1 MGASAVAN
9 SELLP
14 QAELIRV
21 AHILS
26 RFLAG
31 QQPSA
36 VSTQVAGRAA
46 GHGLDFLDFRSYQ
59 PGDDVRR
66 IDWRASAR
74 GRDVLVRRYC
84 GDMASDWHLCVD
96 ASASM
101 SVAGAA
107 KWQLASQFT
116 AALAYVLLSL
126 GHRVGVVLFSARV
139 DARCPLGRGPAQY
152 AHILGLLNS
161 HAPRLAGGGSDPGT
175 CAALLGRAQPLFVVS
190 DFLAEDAMLPAL
202 SALRSRHRE
211 MHMLQVN
218 APGDLQLPAA
228 ADLLLQDVESG
239 RTVHCVETDPARKRA
254 ALRLQAAQE
263 QLRGWS
269 RRYGVPLTSCS
280 CDDSWRDVILRHFL
294 DR

>member
-1 MGASAVAN
+1 MVTAALAAG
-9 SELLP
+9 ELP
-14 QAELIRV
+14 AQAELIRI

-31 QQPSA
+31 NQPGA
-36 VSTQVAGRAA
+36 VSTQVAGRSA
-46 GHGLDFLDFRSYQ
+46 GHGLDFLDFRPYQ

-74 GRDVLVRRYC
+74 GRDMQVRRYC

-101 SVAGAA
+101 SVAGGA
-107 KWQLASQFT
+107 KWQMARQFT

-126 GHRVGVVLFSARV
+126 GHRVGVLLFSSHI
-139 DARCPLGRGPAQY
+139 DARCPPGRGPAQY
-152 AHILGLLNS
+152 ANILGLLDS
-161 HAPRLAGGGSDPGT
+161 HAPRPEGGGSDMGA
-175 CAALLGRAQPLFVVS
+175 CAALLGRAQPLFVIS

-211 MHMLQVN
+211 MHLLQVN
-218 APGDLQLPAA
+218 APGDVQLPAA
-228 ADLLLQDVESG
+228 ADLLLRDIETG
-239 RTVHCVETDPARKRA
+239 RRLHCVETDPARKRA
-254 ALRLQAAQE
+254 ALRLQALQE
-263 QLRGWS
+263 QLRGWG
-269 RRYGVPLTSCS
+269 RRYGVPLTVCS